1 MKKYN
6 LFFRLS
12 FVFYVMLM
20 IAIPYITAQIWA
32 DLFMVLFI
40 FSLIY
45 QLTYLFFL
53 RKKDNKKFV
62 ETLIL
67 FLISGITSLSV
78 FMLIDFI
85 FDFFNGYTPTDWVG
99 NSLGYTVYGIK
110 AITTQLKSII
120 YFPYIIINSIILIVY
135 KLKTRKKISK

>member
-1 MKKYN
+1 
-6 LFFRLS
+6 
-12 FVFYVMLM
+12 ML
-20 IAIPYITAQIWA
+20 
-32 DLFMVLFI
+32 LFI

-45 QLTYLFFL
+45 QLIYLFFL

-85 FDFFNGYTPTDWVG
+85 SDFINGYTPTDWGG

-120 YFPYIIINSIILIVY
+120 YIPYIFINSVILIIY
-135 KLKTRKKISK
+135 KLKARKKP